1 MPAQA
6 TPFSVH
12 TFASRCAHLEEDNPL
27 RALTEVINRVPG
39 GINLGQGVCDL
50 GTPAPLVAGAT
61 ESIGGGEDRQTYTH
75 YSGLPDLKDE
85 IRRKLREFNG
95 LDFDEAE
102 VMVTSGS
109 SGAFTAAVMALF
121 EPGDEVILFE
131 PFYSY
136 HRSSLAL
143 LGSRPVSV
151 PLVGADFA
159 LAVDR
164 LRAALTPRPRAIVI
178 NTPGNPSGK
187 VFTAAELEAIA
198 AMLHGTRVLVLTD
211 EVYEYMC
218 FDGRRHV
225 SPAAIPGLAAR
236 TLTIG
241 SFSKT
246 FSITGW
252 RVGYLAGS
260 ARVVEMAGRVFDQ
273 LVICA
278 PRPMQRGVARAL
290 RELPPS
296 FYEDLG
302 RAYERKR
309 DQFCRALDAAGFRF
323 SPPQGAYYVLAD
335 YREVLG
341 DVAPYQAALTL
352 IERIGVNGVPGDV
365 FYADPTGVRSL
376 RFQFAVEPRVLDD
389 VCDRLS
395 QL

>member
-1 MPAQA
+1 M
-6 TPFSVH
+6 TPFSLDA
-12 TFASRCAHLEEDNPL
+12 FARRCEHLQGDNPL
-27 RALTEVINRVPG
+27 RALTEVINRVPN

-50 GTPAPLVAGAT
+50 GTPAPLVAGAA
-61 ESIGGGEDRQTYTH
+61 ESITGEEDRQTYTH
-75 YSGLPDLKDE
+75 YSGLPELKDE
-85 IRRKLREFNG
+85 LRRKLREFNG
-95 LDFDEAE
+95 LDLDPSE

-109 SGAFTAAVMALF
+109 SGAFTAAAMALF
-121 EPGDEVILFE
+121 EPGDEVVLFE

-143 LGSRPVSV
+143 LGCRPVSV
-151 PLVGADFA
+151 PLVGRDFA
-159 LAVDR
+159 LDLRA
-164 LRAALTPRPRAIVI
+164 LRAALGPRTRAIVV

-187 VFTAAELEAIA
+187 VFTTAELEAIA
-198 AMLHGTRVLVLTD
+198 ELLDGTRVLVVTD

-225 SPAAIPGLAAR
+225 SPAAIPALAPR
-236 TLTIG
+236 TVTLG

-252 RVGYLAGS
+252 RVGYLAGP
-260 ARVVEMAGRVFDQ
+260 ARIVEMAGRVFDQ

-290 RELPPS
+290 RDLPAS
-296 FYEDLG
+296 FYEELG
-302 RAYERKR
+302 RGYERKR
-309 DQFCRALDAAGFRF
+309 DRFCAALAAAGFRF
-323 SPPQGAYYVLAD
+323 ASPAGAYYVLAD

-341 DVAPYQAALTL
+341 DLTPYDAALTL

-365 FYADPTGVRSL
+365 FYADPTGIRSL

-389 VCDRLS
+389 VCERLAR
-395 QL
+395 L

>member
-1 MPAQA
+1 M
-6 TPFSVH
+6 TPFSLDA
-12 TFASRCAHLEEDNPL
+12 FARRCEHLQGDNPL
-27 RALTEVINRVPG
+27 RALTEVINRVPN

-50 GTPAPLVAGAT
+50 GTPAPLVAGAA
-61 ESIGGGEDRQTYTH
+61 ESITGEEDRQTYTH
-75 YSGLPDLKDE
+75 YSGLPELKDE
-85 IRRKLREFNG
+85 LRRKLREFNG
-95 LDFDEAE
+95 LDLDPSE

-109 SGAFTAAVMALF
+109 SGAFTAAAMALF
-121 EPGDEVILFE
+121 EPGDEVVLFE

-143 LGSRPVSV
+143 LGCRPVSV
-151 PLVGADFA
+151 PLVGRDFA
-159 LAVDR
+159 LDLRA
-164 LRAALTPRPRAIVI
+164 LRAALGPRTRAIVV

-187 VFTAAELEAIA
+187 VFTTAELEAIA
-198 AMLHGTRVLVLTD
+198 ELLDGTRVLVVTD

-225 SPAAIPGLAAR
+225 SPAAIPALAPR
-236 TLTIG
+236 TVTLG

-252 RVGYLAGS
+252 RVGYLAGP
-260 ARVVEMAGRVFDQ
+260 ARIVEMAGRVFDQ

-290 RELPPS
+290 RDLPPS
-296 FYEDLG
+296 FYEELG
-302 RAYERKR
+302 RGYERKR
-309 DQFCRALDAAGFRF
+309 DRFCAALAAAGFRF
-323 SPPQGAYYVLAD
+323 ASPAGAYYVLAD

-341 DVAPYQAALTL
+341 DLTPYDAALTL

-365 FYADPTGVRSL
+365 FYADPTGIRSL

-389 VCDRLS
+389 VCERLAR
-395 QL
+395 L